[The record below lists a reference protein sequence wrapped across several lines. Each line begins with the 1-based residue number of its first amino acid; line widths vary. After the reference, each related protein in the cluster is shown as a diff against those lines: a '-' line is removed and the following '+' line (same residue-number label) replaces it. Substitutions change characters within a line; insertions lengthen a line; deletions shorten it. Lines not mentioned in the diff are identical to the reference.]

1 MTPVRRW
8 SGFESRALRQ
18 ALRLSVREFADH
30 LGASARTVSNWE
42 ADGRRIQPRP
52 VWQAALDTALRQAT
66 DEARARFELLLTAP
80 ALGTVDRPSDDDPA
94 TDADDTNL
102 AAVLQ
107 GLRLALTA
115 YQGIDRPPPSIQ
127 STEMAAIGL
136 HEAYQRADYGVV
148 ARQLPDILLDTRAH
162 VAATTGLRR
171 QRALR
176 TQAVAYLCA
185 SKLASKAGEGQL
197 AWLAADRAG
206 TAAQLADMPAM
217 SALATYQVACALLAL
232 RRAGSEVESLA
243 VTAANELGGA
253 TEADLVSVRG
263 SLLLLAALSTAREGD
278 RRATTRYLTAASS
291 AAEQLNRDDNRL
303 WTAFGPT
310 NVGIHRLSAAVTLD
324 QPDRATAIG
333 RSLDSSRLPMPL
345 TGRRAQIHIELAAA
359 SMRRRTG
366 DARAVLHL
374 LEAERLAPQALRVNI
389 AARSLLTELLSRERR
404 AATPGLRPLAE
415 RAGLA
420 G

>member
-1 MTPVRRW
+1 MRPVRRW
-8 SGFESRALRQ
+8 SGYESRALRH
-18 ALRLSVREFADH
+18 ALRMSVREFADH
-30 LGASARTVSNWE
+30 LGAGARTVSNWE

-80 ALGTVDRPSDDDPA
+80 DPGTVDSPSADDPA
-94 TDADDTNL
+94 AEADGTNL
-102 AAVLQ
+102 AVVLQ

-115 YQGIDRPPPSIQ
+115 YQRIDRPPSSIQ

-136 HEAYQRADYGVV
+136 HAAYQRADYGVV
-148 ARQLPDILLDTRAH
+148 ARQLPDILFDTRAH
-162 VAATTGLRR
+162 VTGTTGPRR

-206 TAAQLADMPAM
+206 TAAQLAGMPAM

-232 RRAGSEVESLA
+232 RTAGSEVESLA
-243 VTAANELGGA
+243 ATAADELAGA
-253 TEADLVSVRG
+253 TDADLLSIRG
-263 SLLLLAALSTAREGD
+263 SLLLLAALATAHQGD
-278 RRATTRYLTAASS
+278 RRATTRHLTAATV
-291 AAEQLNRDDNRL
+291 AAERLGRDDNRL

-310 NVGIHRLSAAVTLD
+310 NVAIHRLSAAVTLD
-324 QPDRATAIG
+324 RPDQATMIG
-333 RSLDSSRLPMPL
+333 RRLDSSQLPKPL
-345 TGRRAQIHIELAAA
+345 AGRRAQIHIELATA
-359 SMRRRTG
+359 STRRRTG

-374 LEAERLAPQALRVNI
+374 LEAERLAPQALRVNV
-389 AARSLLTELLSRERR
+389 AARSLLTELLGREHR